1 MRHWWLWL
9 TLLILGSCSAIAVP
23 NLLTA
28 MDRSKQKLTMA
39 DIRSIATAIESYETD
54 HPDWKGAGD
63 LVALL
68 QPKYI
73 KKLPTKDGWSHP
85 FRISIWIDADNNPA
99 YRIWS
104 PGSDGKRDAK
114 WGDPAATTRFENDL
128 VYENGTFIQ
137 YPEGV

>member
-1 MRHWWLWL
+1 MRRRWLLWL

-28 MDRSKQKLTMA
+28 MNRSKQNRTMA

-54 HPDWKGAGD
+54 HPDWKPTPVN
-63 LVALL
+63 LRPILE
-68 QPKYI
+68 
-73 KKLPTKDGWSHP
+73 KLPANDAWNHP
-85 FRISIWIDADNNPA
+85 FHVEVWSDAENNPS

-104 PGSDGKRDAK
+104 AGRDGKRDAK
-114 WGDPAATTRFENDL
+114 WGKPGYTTNFDNDVVFEN
-128 VYENGTFIQ
+128 GSFTQ